1 MPAALQE
8 PFSPPP
14 RGYGYY
20 RSRKEIIADENLLPY
35 QHALLRAW
43 DDLDLTAVTT
53 IDGIPTVYLRD
64 QKKSL
69 GSTDVA
75 QLHRQ
80 FWNQGIATV
89 LVLRDPE
96 RIRVFSAMVTPL
108 NPAAVSETDVERCV
122 VEAVDLATQASWHE
136 RFYLQLGTGQ
146 YYGGGHAAKFNP
158 TQAVD
163 AYLLDNLK
171 AVRDEL
177 GRLGLPPAVA
187 HAFLGRILFT
197 CYLCDRGIIELKH
210 FFPRSPW
217 KRVNDLLAGH
227 DDTDARTALYQT
239 LFPAL
244 QREFNSSLFDDDFDG
259 EADLIESHHL
269 AVVRRFLNGD
279 EISKGQRSLGFWAY
293 DFRFIPVETISAI
306 YENFLEKEDSKGKH
320 ASGAFYTPRFL
331 AEMALEVALE
341 ELRPLA
347 GKRFLD
353 PACGSGIFLV
363 LLFNRLAA
371 EARTAWRAKPTPQE
385 QADELLKLLGSLRG
399 VDKNLTACRIACFS
413 LYLAF
418 LDQFDPP
425 DVKSFKLVTGK
436 KLPNLL
442 HRRDAKRGPDL
453 SVIWESDFFDLAAR
467 WPGEFD
473 IVIGN
478 PPWAGRGEKQIAQD
492 FMAATPKLLKD
503 TGRAC
508 LLLPSKVFLN
518 QTDVFQ
524 GRWLRSVT
532 LEKVVQL
539 ADYSF
544 ILFKEALCPCM
555 IARFTSRLPDS
566 AAHEVEY
573 IAPKVSRI
581 DLRDGVIP
589 VAPRD
594 RKWIPLSQLLAAVEQ
609 KATSVAWKS
618 RLWGTR
624 RDLKLLDFLFTLP
637 RLGELVG
644 SVRQMDQG
652 KRRWC
657 KGQGFQPLRQN
668 SKTDKPKALKWP
680 LTERFVTPE
689 LIVGLMCL
697 PEKMTFELGAYLK
710 AQGYRTDK
718 LHRPRQERIYQP
730 PLVLLNQG
738 FSDAAFFDYRLRFQ
752 HSLQSFSGP
761 KGDNEE
767 LLFLTG
773 FLRSKLAR
781 YVAFHTAANVGT
793 ERDKVHLPEVLRLP
807 FLLPDH
813 PMARP
818 QAKVILGR
826 VATKMRRLKD
836 EIEESAL
843 ALFKKMQMP
852 KLGPLFGDL
861 DESDAAVHEKWLQR
875 QREKTLKVQAEVD
888 SLICEYFGLN
898 DQERALVEDTCDIF
912 DRSDTPGSI
921 EIAKAIPTLQPVND
935 ARGLAGYAKMLS
947 ETLNGWATGSMRVA
961 ARGGVDADLGLAL
974 VELQQVKQ
982 TKPYETRTLN
992 GDLGVAL
999 QRLQDASTE
1008 TANRHL
1014 AYLRDAWVFQG
1025 PRVYIV
1031 KPALQG
1037 HWTQTAALND
1047 AADLHAEI
1055 VQTRQ
1060 RMKRG

>member
-1 MPAALQE
+1 MATAIAE
-8 PFSPPP
+8 PFASPP
-14 RGYGYY
+14 RGFGYY
-20 RSRKEIIADENLLPY
+20 RSRRDIIADEHLLPY

-43 DDLDLTAVTT
+43 EDLELTAVVTV
-53 IDGIPTVYLRD
+53 DGLPTAYLRD
-64 QKKSL
+64 EKKPLSA
-69 GSTDVA
+69 VA
-75 QLHRQ
+75 AVDIHRQ

-96 RIRVFSAMVTPL
+96 KIRVLSAMVTPL
-108 NPAAVSETDVERCV
+108 NPAAATETEVERCI
-122 VEAVDLATQASWHE
+122 VEAVDLATQASWEE

-146 YYGGGHAAKFNP
+146 YYAGNHAPKFDP

-163 AYLLDNLK
+163 AYLLENLK

-177 GRLGLPPAVA
+177 ERLGLAPAVA

-197 CYLCDRGIIELKH
+197 CYLCDRGIITLKD
-210 FFPRSPW
+210 FFPRNTW
-217 KRVNDLLAGH
+217 KRVNDLLADH
-227 DDTDARTALYQT
+227 ADTCSALYQT

-244 QREFNSSLFDDDFDG
+244 QREFNSSLFDDDLDD
-259 EADLIESHHL
+259 EAKEIKAQHL

-341 ELRPLA
+341 ENRPLA
-347 GKRFLD
+347 GKQFLD

-371 EARTAWRAKPTPQE
+371 ESRAAWRTKPSPQE
-385 QADELLKLLGSLRG
+385 QADELLNLLGSLRG

-425 DVKSFKLVTGK
+425 DVKSYKLATGK

-442 HRRDAKRGPDL
+442 RRSDAKRGPDL
-453 SVIWESDFFDLAAR
+453 SVIWESDFFDVAAR

-478 PPWAGRGEKQIAQD
+478 PPWAGRGKKQIAQD
-492 FMAATPKLLKD
+492 FMAAAPGLLK
-503 TGRAC
+503 TSGRAC

-524 GRWLRSVT
+524 ARWLRRVT
-532 LEKVVQL
+532 LDKVVQL
-539 ADYSF
+539 ADYRF

-555 IARFTSRLPDS
+555 IVRFMPQTPNVDE
-566 AAHEVEY
+566 HEIEY
-573 IAPKVSRI
+573 VAPKVSRI
-581 DLRDGVIP
+581 DLRDGVVS

-594 RKWIPLSQLLAAVEQ
+594 RRWIPLRQLLAAAEQ
-609 KATSVAWKS
+609 KATGVAWKS

-637 RLGELVG
+637 RLGEIVG
-644 SVRQMDQG
+644 SVRQMEQG
-652 KRRWC
+652 ARRWC
-657 KGQGFQPLRQN
+657 KGQGFQPLREN
-668 SKTDKPKALKWP
+668 SKTDHPKPLKWS
-680 LTERFVTPE
+680 LIDRFVTPE
-689 LIVGLMCL
+689 LMVGLMSV
-697 PEKMTFELGAYLK
+697 PEKLTLELGAYLK
-710 AQGYRTDK
+710 AECYRTDK

-738 FSDAAFFDYRLRFQ
+738 FSEAAFFDYRVRFQ

-761 KGDNEE
+761 KSDAEE

-781 YVAFHTAANVGT
+781 YVAFHTSANLGT

-807 FLLPDH
+807 FFLPDH
-813 PMARP
+813 PSAP
-818 QAKVILGR
+818 PSAKAILGK
-826 VATKMRRLKD
+826 VATRVRRLT
-836 EIEESAL
+836 EEVEESAATL
-843 ALFKKMQMP
+843 LKKLQTP

-861 DESDAAVHEKWLQR
+861 DESDAATHEKWLLR
-875 QREKTLKVQAEVD
+875 QREKTRKVQAEID
-888 SLICEYFGLN
+888 PLICDYFGLN
-898 DQERALVEDTCDIF
+898 EQERALVEDTCDIF
-912 DRSDTPGSI
+912 DESDTPGSL
-921 EIAKAIPTLQPVND
+921 EAAKSIPTLAPV
-935 ARGLAGYAKMLS
+935 AEPKGLRAYADMLS
-947 ETLNGWATGSMRVA
+947 QTLNAWATGPMRVA
-961 ARGGVDADLGLAL
+961 ARGGVDANLGLAL
-974 VELQQVKQ
+974 IELQQVK
-982 TKPYETRTLN
+982 TERPFEPRTLN
-992 GDLGVAL
+992 GDLATAL
-999 QRLQDASTE
+999 HRLQDASSE

-1014 AYLRDAWVFQG
+1014 SYLRDAWVFSG
-1025 PRVYIV
+1025 PRIYIV
-1031 KPALQG
+1031 KPAVQG
-1037 HWTQTAALND
+1037 SWTQTAALND

-1055 VQTRQ
+1055 AQARQ
-1060 RMKRG
+1060 KMKRG